1 MYQALQASFYMGS
14 CRFHPTCSHYAVEA
28 FERRGFWMGLFLT
41 TYRLLRCQPF
51 CKGGWDPV
59 PLDPVPVND
68 SLSRKIEARKQSETK
83 IIHSHFLGVT
93 FE

>member
-1 MYQALQASFYMGS
+1 MKYLAIFFIRMYQALQASFYMGS

-41 TYRLLRCQPF
+41 IYRLLRCQPF

-59 PLDPVPVND
+59 PQKN
-68 SLSRKIEARKQSETK
+68 SETK
-83 IIHSHFLGVT
+83 IIHPT
-93 FE
+93 F